1 MKRIVL
7 CIILAVLIFAGGT
20 AALLYTNKVAYDITD
35 SLNAVQ
41 SCYLNDDMEGAEA
54 AAGKMEESWRK
65 FRSLHMLMIDND
77 HTLEI
82 TMSAAKISNM
92 LKRDN
97 DEVLTECAIMK
108 ELIETYRQEQIPNIM
123 NVL

>member
-1 MKRIVL
+1 MKRIVV
-7 CIILAVLIFAGGT
+7 CIILAALLFAGGT

-35 SLNAVQ
+35 SLSTVQ

-54 AAGKMEESWRK
+54 AAGKMEESWSK
-65 FRSLHMLMIDND
+65 FKKLHILMVDSD

-82 TMSAAKISNM
+82 TMSAARITDM

-97 DEVLTECAIMK
+97 DEVLTECTVMK
-108 ELIETYRQEQIPNIM
+108 ELIETYRQEQTPNIM

>member
-35 SLNAVQ
+35 SLNTVQ